1 MNNDVWNNPQGIIKE
16 GEGSATASDDSIGF
30 KSILIRY
37 LTKAHP
43 WLADEDV
50 KAAIV
55 RYINIQYWALATLD
69 SDSPSHPIRYGR
81 NWTGPAYNVSSEHAQ
96 LLVFQWPSLVYQLL
110 IVSAALDVLNG
121 IQLNPDSAF
130 PNTDDRSLA
139 VAFPQQ

>member
-1 MNNDVWNNPQGIIKE
+1 MYAGLGHLTGNATATSLAEKTAIAAMTNDVWNNPQGIIRE
-16 GEGSATASDDSIGF
+16 GEGSPRESDDSIGF

-43 WLADEDV
+43 WLSDEKV

-55 RYINIQYWALATLD
+55 QYINIQYWALTTLD

-96 LLVFQWPSLVYQLL
+96 L
-110 IVSAALDVLNG
+110 
-121 IQLNPDSAF
+121 
-130 PNTDDRSLA
+130 
-139 VAFPQQ
+139 